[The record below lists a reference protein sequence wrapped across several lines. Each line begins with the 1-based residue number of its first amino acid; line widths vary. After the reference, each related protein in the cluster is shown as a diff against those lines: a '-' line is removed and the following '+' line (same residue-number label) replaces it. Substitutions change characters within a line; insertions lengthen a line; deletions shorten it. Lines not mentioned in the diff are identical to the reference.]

1 MFFSEDAKNPTIDK
15 KHFWRVHDRYS
26 SVKFIIDGKDVTKA
40 NWMRHVQPAQG
51 IHQNLVA
58 YQDREEIYFL
68 TVRQIDKDE
77 ELFVWYGYDFA
88 KRLQE
93 RTSEDNWPV
102 VPSTRIYQAGNYTQQ
117 PLSVEVSWNVNYVYL
132 HTLLIYLL
140 LFYKQF
146 CILTLKYDMYIA
158 CRFSF
163 SFLSLK
169 S

>member
-1 MFFSEDAKNPTIDK
+1 MFFKLVFSEEATNPTIDK

-40 NWMRHVQPAQG
+40 NWMRHVQPSKG

-77 ELFVWYGYDFA
+77 ELFVWYGYDFN

-102 VPSTRIYQAGNYTQQ
+102 VPSTRIYQAGNYPQQ
-117 PLSVEVSWNVNYVYL
+117 PLSVEVS
-132 HTLLIYLL
+132 
-140 LFYKQF
+140 
-146 CILTLKYDMYIA
+146 
-158 CRFSF
+158 
-163 SFLSLK
+163 
-169 S
+169 

>member
-1 MFFSEDAKNPTIDK
+1 
-15 KHFWRVHDRYS
+15 
-26 SVKFIIDGKDVTKA
+26 
-40 NWMRHVQPAQG
+40 MRHVQPAQG

-102 VPSTRIYQAGNYTQQ
+102 VPSTRIYQAGNYPQQ
-117 PLSVEVSWNVNYVYL
+117 PLSVEVSSNVIPTCIHKYSQ
-132 HTLLIYLL
+132 
-140 LFYKQF
+140 YKQF
-146 CILTLKYDMYIA
+146 RFWTLKYDSASVFFFLFIINKRHKKGKIIQTFFLA
-158 CRFSF
+158 CSTCYLFTR
-163 SFLSLK
+163 K
-169 S
+169 SGR

>member
-1 MFFSEDAKNPTIDK
+1 MFFILFFSEEATNPTIDK

-40 NWMRHVQPAQG
+40 NWMRHVQPAKG

-77 ELFVWYGYDFA
+77 ELFVWYGYDFGQ
-88 KRLQE
+88 RLDK

-102 VPSTRIYQAGNYTQQ
+102 VPSTRLYQAGNYTQQ
-117 PLSVEVSWNVNYVYL
+117 PLSVEVSSNVNDVYIL
-132 HTLLIYLL
+132 YLFIYYY
-140 LFYKQF
+140 FIYNF
-146 CILTLKYDMYIA
+146 V
-158 CRFSF
+158 F
-163 SFLSLK
+163 
-169 S
+169 

>member
-1 MFFSEDAKNPTIDK
+1 VTGIWTNAPIPAGTRFGPIQGAKYSPEDAKNPTIDK
-15 KHFWRVHDRYS
+15 KRFWRVHDRYS

-40 NWMRHVQPAQG
+40 NWIRHVQPAQG

-102 VPSTRIYQAGNYTQQ
+102 VPSTRSHQAGNYTQQ
-117 PLSVEVSWNVNYVYL
+117 PLSVEDEKEEAL
-132 HTLLIYLL
+132 
-140 LFYKQF
+140 Q
-146 CILTLKYDMYIA
+146 
-158 CRFSF
+158 
-163 SFLSLK
+163 
-169 S
+169 

>member
-1 MFFSEDAKNPTIDK
+1 
-15 KHFWRVHDRYS
+15 
-26 SVKFIIDGKDVTKA
+26 
-40 NWMRHVQPAQG
+40 MRHVQPAQG

-102 VPSTRIYQAGNYTQQ
+102 VPSTRIYQAGNYPQQ
-117 PLSVEVSWNVNYVYL
+117 PLSVEVSSNVIP
-132 HTLLIYLL
+132 TCICSQ
-140 LFYKQF
+140 YKQF
-146 CILTLKYDMYIA
+146 CFLTLKYDSA
-158 CRFSF
+158 SGFF
-163 SFLSLK
+163 SFLLLTSGIKKGKSYKPFLACVVVTYSLAK
-169 S
+169 MEGKMFVSYLDSRIELKGWEIPSNKFR